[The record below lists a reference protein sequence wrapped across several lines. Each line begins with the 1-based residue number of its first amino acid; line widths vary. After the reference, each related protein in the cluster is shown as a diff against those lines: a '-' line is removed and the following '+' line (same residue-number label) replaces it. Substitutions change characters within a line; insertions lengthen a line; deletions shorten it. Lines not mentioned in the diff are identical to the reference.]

1 MPKEFIEIRAEK
13 AWFRNRIEFMV
24 IHKSENGRIAVGR
37 SITMD
42 TVEEGEALGEPTF
55 SLRYDEAQA
64 MMDELWRVG
73 LRPTEGTG
81 SAGSLAA
88 TERHLKDMQTIA
100 MGLLRKDGTQV

>member
-1 MPKEFIEIRAEK
+1 MPKEFIEVRAEK

-24 IHKSENGRIAVGR
+24 IQKSENGRTSVGR
-37 SITMD
+37 SITMQ
-42 TVEEGEALGEPTF
+42 TIEEGEAFGDPTF
-55 SLRYDEAQA
+55 SLRPDEAQA

-73 LRPTEGTG
+73 LRPSEGTG

-88 TERHLKDMQTIA
+88 TERHLKDMQAIA

>member
-1 MPKEFIEIRAEK
+1 MPKEFLEIRAEK
-13 AWFRNRIEFMV
+13 AWFRNRVEFMV
-24 IHKSENGRIAVGR
+24 IQRLANGQSAVGR
-37 SITMD
+37 SITMQ
-42 TVEEGEALGEPTF
+42 TIEEDEALGEPTF

-64 MMDELWRVG
+64 MIDELWRVG

-88 TERHLKDMQTIA
+88 TERHLKDMQAIA

>member
-1 MPKEFIEIRAEK
+1 MPKEFLEVRAEK
-13 AWFRNRIEFMV
+13 AWFRNRFEFML
-24 IHKSENGRIAVGR
+24 IQKLADGRVAVGR
-37 SITMD
+37 SITMQ
-42 TVEEGEALGEPTF
+42 TIEEGEALGEPTF
-55 SLRYDEAQA
+55 ALRHDEAQA